1 MEATARGIH
10 RRTSF
15 SVTTSLRLRFEAKVH
30 QASDKDCWAW
40 QGAQRNGYGAI
51 KHEGKILSAHV
62 VAWVLAN
69 GRMPQDGHIICHHC
83 DNRFCVNPSH
93 LYEGTFADN
102 VHDADKRRKF
112 PVPAGEQSALALFTN
127 DEVRLLLAL
136 RVVYG
141 WGYRR
146 ISQATGIR
154 ENPIDDVIRRRT
166 YSCVAIPTAD
176 EAAAIVEK
184 WEQCRQM
191 KG

>member
-15 SVTTSLRLRFEAKVH
+15 SVTTSLRTRFEAKVQ
-30 QASDKDCWAW
+30 QATDSECWRW
-40 QGAQRNGYGAI
+40 LGAQRNGYGAI

-83 DNRFCVNPSH
+83 DNRFCVNPLH

-112 PVPAGEQSALALFTN
+112 PVPSGQQVANAAFTH
-127 DEVRLLLAL
+127 DEVRLLLSL
-136 RVVYG
+136 RVVHG

-146 ISQATGIR
+146 IGQATGIN
-154 ENPIDDVIRRRT
+154 ENLIDDVIRRRT
-166 YSCVAIPTAD
+166 YSCVAIPTTD
-176 EAAAIVEK
+176 EAAAIVST
-184 WEQCRQM
+184 WEASKQ
-191 KG
+191 